1 MSAARFV
8 RVSPTRIACPHVPDL
23 TLLRFDFERSRR
35 RFAIQLADIEAP
47 ELGPSDRS
55 YACLLA
61 AGVSSW
67 RRGANGLR
75 GCDEAFHA
83 ALDGEGTVRDIVVK
97 LVGDERVSMR
107 IELWDS
113 LGWIQLEAAACRAY
127 LRGSYVESVG
137 ELGQGAGEP
146 GETRPHGER
155 SDEPCESQEPRRVVI
170 HRDLR
175 SGEPFDPESPFDE
188 ILLEG

>member
-23 TLLRFDFERSRR
+23 TLVRFDFERSRR

-83 ALDGEGTVRDIVVK
+83 ALDGEGTVRDIVVQ

-127 LRGSYVESVG
+127 LRGSYIEPVG
-137 ELGQGAGEP
+137 ELRQEVGEP
-146 GETRPHGER
+146 GEMRGPHAVG
-155 SDEPCESQEPRRVVI
+155 SAEPESQEPSRAVV